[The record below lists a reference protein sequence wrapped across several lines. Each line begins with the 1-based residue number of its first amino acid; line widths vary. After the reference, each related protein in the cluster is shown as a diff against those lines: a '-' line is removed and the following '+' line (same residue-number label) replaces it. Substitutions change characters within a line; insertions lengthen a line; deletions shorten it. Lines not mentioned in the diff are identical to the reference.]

1 MKKPILIKDYINYI
15 FDSITGNVFELLKEK
30 KYIFI
35 DEIIDSSGAG
45 MTLSADLR
53 SLTTGGIKNDA

>member
-1 MKKPILIKDYINYI
+1 MKKPIVIKDYMNYV

-30 KYIFI
+30 KYMFI

-53 SLTTGGIKNDA
+53 GLAAGGIKSDR